1 MAMGKKKLMLIS
13 AVAVIVI
20 LAAGIGFW
28 LLNGDDA
35 KESPQVAATV
45 QENTA
50 SSAPVMS
57 AYYVVLPQ
65 PFTFNVTGDTRD
77 RVVQIKVQLMVR
89 GDKNEA
95 LAKQH
100 TPLIESTLLQAFG
113 VATVE
118 QLRSPNGR
126 DQLRQQAL
134 EAVKATMV
142 KVAGTPAVER
152 VLFTGFVMQ

>member
-1 MAMGKKKLMLIS
+1 MAMGKKKLMIIS
-13 AVAVIVI
+13 AAVVVLL
-20 LAAGIGFW
+20 LAGGIGFW
-28 LLNGDDA
+28 LLSGDDTA
-35 KESPQVAATV
+35 EPQQAAEVAQQDAVKT
-45 QENTA
+45 
-50 SSAPVMS
+50 PVMS

-65 PFTFNVTGDTRD
+65 PFTFNVTGDSRD

-118 QLRSPNGR
+118 QLRNPNGR

>member
-45 QENTA
+45 QESTTSPA
-50 SSAPVMS
+50 SVMS

-100 TPLIESTLLQAFG
+100 IPLIESTLLQAFG

-134 EAVKATMV
+134 EAVKAAMV

>member
-1 MAMGKKKLMLIS
+1 MAMGKKKLMIIS
-13 AVAVIVI
+13 AAVVVLL
-20 LAAGIGFW
+20 LAGGIGFW
-28 LLNGDDA
+28 LLSGDDA
-35 KESPQVAATV
+35 AEPQQAAEVAQQDAK
-45 QENTA
+45 
-50 SSAPVMS
+50 APVMS

-65 PFTFNVTGDTRD
+65 PFTFNVTGDSRD

-118 QLRSPNGR
+118 QLRNPNGR

>member
-1 MAMGKKKLMLIS
+1 MAMGKKKLMIIS
-13 AVAVIVI
+13 AAVVVLL
-20 LAAGIGFW
+20 LAGGIGFW
-28 LLNGDDA
+28 LLSGDDA
-35 KESPQVAATV
+35 AEPQQATEVAQQDAV
-45 QENTA
+45 K
-50 SSAPVMS
+50 APVMS

-65 PFTFNVTGDTRD
+65 PFTFNVTGDSRD

-118 QLRSPNGR
+118 QLRNPNGR

-142 KVAGTPAVER
+142 EVAGTSAVER

>member
-1 MAMGKKKLMLIS
+1 MAMGKTKLMIIS
-13 AVAVIVI
+13 AAVVVLL
-20 LAAGIGFW
+20 LAGGIGFW
-28 LLNGDDA
+28 LLSGDDA
-35 KESPQVAATV
+35 AEPQQAAEVAQQDAV
-45 QENTA
+45 K
-50 SSAPVMS
+50 APAMS

-65 PFTFNVTGDTRD
+65 PFTFNVTGDSRD

-118 QLRSPNGR
+118 QLRNPNGR

>member
-1 MAMGKKKLMLIS
+1 MAMGKKKLMIIS
-13 AVAVIVI
+13 AAVVVLL
-20 LAAGIGFW
+20 LAGGIGFW
-28 LLNGDDA
+28 LLSGDDA
-35 KESPQVAATV
+35 VEPQQAAEVAQQDAV
-45 QENTA
+45 K
-50 SSAPVMS
+50 APVMS

-65 PFTFNVTGDTRD
+65 PFTFNVTGDSRD

>member
-1 MAMGKKKLMLIS
+1 MAMGKKKLMIIS
-13 AVAVIVI
+13 AAVVVLL
-20 LAAGIGFW
+20 LAGGIGFW
-28 LLNGDDA
+28 LLSGDDTA
-35 KESPQVAATV
+35 EPQQAAEVAQQDAV
-45 QENTA
+45 K
-50 SSAPVMS
+50 APVMS

-65 PFTFNVTGDTRD
+65 PFTFNVTGDSRD

-100 TPLIESTLLQAFG
+100 MPLIESTLLQAFG

-118 QLRSPNGR
+118 QLRNPNGR